1 MGPGERGLKRLIVTG
16 DDFGLSLPVNQAIET
31 AFADGILT
39 TTCLMVGA
47 SQVDDA
53 VLRTRRHPELA
64 VGLHIVVARGKSVL
78 PPSEIPALVDQEGN
92 FANNLVRAGFVY
104 FFSLQARR
112 QLAAEI
118 RAQFEAFKGTGL
130 ALDHV
135 NAHNHMHLH
144 PTVLGLILEIGRDYG
159 LKAVRVPLEPAGSWF
174 LRPWLSLMKARLKWA
189 ELRFNDFVFGLH
201 DTGNMDRNRV
211 LPLLHRLPEGVTEMF
226 FHPATGR
233 WEGMDPA
240 ASQFQFEE
248 EYKTLI
254 DGDIRQAVKAA
265 GIQLIA
271 FRDI

>member
-53 VLRTRRHPELA
+53 VVRARNHPDLA
-64 VGLHIVVARGKSVL
+64 VGLHIVVARGKSIL

-118 RAQFEAFKGTGL
+118 RAQFEVFKGTGL
-130 ALDHV
+130 TLDHV

-159 LKAVRVPLEPAGSWF
+159 LKAVRVPLEPTGSWF
-174 LRPWLSLMKARLKWA
+174 LRPWLSLMKARLKRA

-211 LPLLHRLPEGVTEMF
+211 MPLLHRLPEGVSEMF

-254 DGDIRQAVKAA
+254 DGDIRQAVRSA